1 MLAKRVQVVFCFQI
15 RLMRFFWRSKQP
27 QANRLVIDFDFCQP
41 LVVFL
46 TNTWKTTFVVLAF
59 AVLRILRISGF
70 TQIVNLVVTSVAV
83 NVVQLMRGPFAVN
96 VQPRQSMRGVQYVV
110 QSDGY
115 VPMPHAAANYISGTA
130 SPARHVPPKNA
141 GFRVVGHERFKA
153 VLRDSF
159 AVHDLNNIRQVGDC
173 QA

>member
-46 TNTWKTTFVVLAF
+46 ANAWKTTFVVLAF

-70 TQIVNLVVTSVAV
+70 TQIAKPVVASVAV

-96 VQPRQSMRGVQYVV
+96 VQPRQTVRGVKYIVK
-110 QSDGY
+110 SDCD
-115 VPMPHAAANYISGTA
+115 VAVSHAAPRCVAGSAPPT
-130 SPARHVPPKNA
+130 RHVPAKNSSA
-141 GFRVVGHERFKA
+141 RIVSYKRFKA
-153 VLRDSF
+153 ISRDSF
-159 AVHDLNNIRQVGDC
+159 AVHDLNNIRQVGGC
-173 QA
+173 QT